1 MSQLLSTSEAA
12 RIIGVGTTS
21 VKRWADDGLLDCVKT
36 AGGHRRFT
44 RDSLDRFIRLQRHEE
59 PIVDEVERWLDV
71 LRSEMSHEL
80 ALVRARS
87 RAGSWCKVAQELEPV
102 LAELGRRWADAEL
115 SVSEGQIVSEK
126 LSRALARVVE
136 SLPLLPT
143 APACLLACVESEGHA
158 LGLSLAEVCFRE
170 LGWASVWL
178 GARTPVEAIVE
189 QVRVNPR
196 IQLVGLSA
204 SEACSDASLLR
215 RIQAAVGS
223 VCRERDVLLVLGG
236 KGPWPDAPSYGS
248 RIWGFHDFEALRV
261 QMRRQ
266 NGRRRM
272 L

>member
-21 VKRWADDGLLDCVKT
+21 VKRWADDGLLDCVRT

-80 ALVRARS
+80 ALVRARA
-87 RAGSWCKVAQELEPV
+87 RLGSWHRVAQELEPV
-102 LAELGRRWADAEL
+102 LAELGRRWADGEL
-115 SVSEGQIVSEK
+115 SVGEEHIVSER
-126 LSRALARVVE
+126 LSRALARVVD
-136 SLPLLPT
+136 SLPLLPS
-143 APACLLACVESEGHA
+143 APACLLACVEPEGHA

-178 GARTPVEAIVE
+178 GPRTPVEAIIE
-189 QVRVNPR
+189 QVTTNPR

-204 SEACSDASLLR
+204 SQACHDVSLLR
-215 RIQAAVGS
+215 RVHTALGS

-236 KGPWPDAPSYGS
+236 QGPWPDAPSYGS
-248 RIWGFHDFEALRV
+248 RVWGFHDFEALRL
-261 QMRRQ
+261 QMRKH

-272 L
+272 F